1 MLISTTDASTSAQVL
16 ATTRTLLEP
25 FILRVHLEQPT
36 ANLAQP
42 IVSYVDPDKTDK
54 SEERSHAPNGEV
66 EGPRA
71 SVRLEPRVH
80 TRFQHLQRHYRA
92 SRPPSNDC

>member
-1 MLISTTDASTSAQVL
+1 VLISTTDASTSAQVL

-54 SEERSHAPNGEV
+54 SESGVTRLTVKLRGRALAFDGAAGAHSLPAPAATL
-66 EGPRA
+66 PSFTA
-71 SVRLEPRVH
+71 
-80 TRFQHLQRHYRA
+80 
-92 SRPPSNDC
+92 PSNDC

>member
-36 ANLAQP
+36 ANLAQA

-66 EGPRA
+66 EGPDDPFGRA
-71 SVRLEPRVH
+71 PRAH
-80 TRFQHLQRHYRA
+80 TVPR
-92 SRPPSNDC
+92 RPPGA